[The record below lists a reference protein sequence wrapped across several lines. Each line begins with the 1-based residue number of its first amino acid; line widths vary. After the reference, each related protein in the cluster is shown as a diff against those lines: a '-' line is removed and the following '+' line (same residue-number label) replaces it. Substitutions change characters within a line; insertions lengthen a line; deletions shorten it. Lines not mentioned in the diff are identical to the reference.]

1 MSTTYD
7 SEICNH
13 CGSEFEVGYWRNNLS
28 LCEECLSLTH
38 ELNNAVN
45 VMEDEGSDFDT
56 DDWASTELYVGE
68 ELPVETRLAGY

>member
-28 LCEECLSLTH
+28 LCEECLSTAH
-38 ELNNAVN
+38 ELNNAVD
-45 VMEDEGSDFDT
+45 VVQDEAVEFDA
-56 DDWASTELYVGE
+56 DDWPSAELYAIE
-68 ELPVETRLAGY
+68 ESPVETTLGGY

>member
-28 LCEECLSLTH
+28 LCEECLSMAH
-38 ELNNAVN
+38 ELNKAVD
-45 VMEDEGSDFDT
+45 VMQDEAVEFDA
-56 DDWASTELYVGE
+56 DDWPSELYAVE
-68 ELPVETRLAGY
+68 ELPVETTLGGY